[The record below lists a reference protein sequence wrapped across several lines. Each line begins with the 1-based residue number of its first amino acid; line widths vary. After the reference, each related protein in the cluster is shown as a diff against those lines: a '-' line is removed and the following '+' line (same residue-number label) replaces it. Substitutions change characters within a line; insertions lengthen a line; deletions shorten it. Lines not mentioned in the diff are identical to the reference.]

1 MAPSKQNLLSEIE
14 AFLTATGMGESYFG
28 KLAAGNS
35 ELVARLR
42 NQRRVW
48 PETEK
53 KIRSF
58 MKAYNVRN
66 SGHKH
71 DHRRIQD
78 HKTTRV
84 R

>member
-48 PETEK
+48 PETER

-58 MKAYNVRN
+58 MKAYGVRN

-71 DHRRIQD
+71 GRHRIQG
-78 HKTTRV
+78 RPSQ
-84 R
+84 RAS